1 MYKIPLSEPSFK
13 GNEWKYVK
21 ECLDDGWVSSAG
33 KYVDLFEDKIS
44 NYTKSKY
51 SVACVNGTAALQV
64 ALKLTGVQYN
74 DEVIAP
80 TLTFIAPINAI
91 SYCNAKPVFMD
102 CDDYYNIDTEKII
115 NFINQDTVFKN
126 GFTFNKRTKKR
137 IKAIIFV
144 YVWGNA
150 CSFNGVVDLCRNRNI
165 SIIEDASESLGTFYK
180 NRLDDSHTGLIGD
193 IGCISFNGNK
203 IITTGGGGML
213 ITNNSSFADKA
224 KYLTTQAKDDSI
236 YYQHDEVGY
245 NFRLTNIQA
254 ALGVAQLEQLRST
267 LKRKK
272 EIFGFYR
279 TKIDQIENL
288 SLASVPKYANNNHW
302 LNILQISKNCSFTRD
317 SLMSKLDE
325 NGIVSRPVWMLNHLQ
340 SPYKNCQSY
349 KIENAR
355 NLVMNSLCLPS
366 SPNLQKK
373 DLKKII
379 EQLG

>member
-33 KYVDLFEDKIS
+33 KYVDLFEEKIS
-44 NYTKSKY
+44 NYTKSEY

-102 CDDYYNIDTEKII
+102 CDEYYNIDTEKII
-115 NFINQDTVFKN
+115 NFINQETVFKN
-126 GFTFNKRTKKR
+126 GFTFNKKTKKR

-144 YVWGNA
+144 HVWGNA
-150 CSFNGVVDLCRNRNI
+150 CAFSDVINLCRDRNI
-165 SIIEDASESLGTFYK
+165 SIVEDASESLGTFYK
-180 NRLDDSHTGLIGD
+180 NRHNDSHTGLIGD
-193 IGCISFNGNK
+193 VGCISFNGNK

-213 ITNNSSFADKA
+213 VTNNSSLADKA
-224 KYLTTQAKDDSI
+224 KYLTTQAKDDPI

-254 ALGVAQLEQLRST
+254 ALGVAQLEQLQST

-272 EIFGFYR
+272 EIFGFYN
-279 TKIDQIENL
+279 TKINQIDNL

-302 LNILQISKNCSFTRD
+302 LNILQISNGYHFNRE
-317 SLMSKLDE
+317 SLMLKLDE
-325 NGIVSRPVWMLNHLQ
+325 NGIISRPVWMLNHLQ

-349 KIENAR
+349 KIENAKR
-355 NLVMNSLCLPS
+355 LVMNSLCLPS
-366 SPNLQKK
+366 SSTLQEK

-379 EQLG
+379 GQLR

>member
-13 GNEWKYVK
+13 GNEWKYIK

-33 KYVDLFEDKIS
+33 KYVDLFEEKIS

-64 ALKLTGVQYN
+64 ALKLTGVKYD
-74 DEVIAP
+74 DEVFAP

-102 CDDYYNIDTEKII
+102 CDEYYNIDPEKII
-115 NFINQDTVFKN
+115 NFINQETVFKN

-144 YVWGNA
+144 HVWGNA
-150 CSFNGVVDLCRNRNI
+150 CSFNGVIDLCRDRNI
-165 SIIEDASESLGTFYK
+165 SIVEDASESLGTFYK
-180 NRLDDSHTGLIGD
+180 KRHNDNHTGLIGD
-193 IGCISFNGNK
+193 VGCISFNGNK

-213 ITNNSSFADKA
+213 VTNNSSFAEKA
-224 KYLTTQAKDDSI
+224 KYLTTQAKDDPI

-254 ALGVAQLEQLRST
+254 ALGVAQLEQLQHT

-272 EIFGFYR
+272 EIFGFYKK
-279 TKIDQIENL
+279 KINQIENL
-288 SLASVPKYANNNHW
+288 SLATVPKYSNNNHW
-302 LNILQISKNCSFTRD
+302 LNILQISKGYRD
-317 SLMSKLDE
+317 NRDLLMSKLDR
-325 NGIVSRPVWMLNHLQ
+325 NGVISRPVWMLNHLQ

-349 KIENAR
+349 KIENAKK
-355 NLVMNSLCLPS
+355 LVMNSLCLPS
-366 SPNLQKK
+366 SSTLLEK
-373 DLKKII
+373 DLNKII
-379 EQLG
+379 EQLR

>member
-102 CDDYYNIDTEKII
+102 CDEYYNIDTEKII
-115 NFINQDTVFKN
+115 NFINQETVFKN
-126 GFTFNKRTKKR
+126 GFTFNKKTKKR

-144 YVWGNA
+144 HVWGNA
-150 CSFNGVVDLCRNRNI
+150 CAFSDVINLCRDRNI
-165 SIIEDASESLGTFYK
+165 SIVEDASESLGTFYK
-180 NRLDDSHTGLIGD
+180 NRHNDSHTGLIGD
-193 IGCISFNGNK
+193 VGCISFNGNK

-213 ITNNSSFADKA
+213 VTNNSSLADKA
-224 KYLTTQAKDDSI
+224 KYLTTQAKDDPI

-254 ALGVAQLEQLRST
+254 ALGVAQLEQLQST

-272 EIFGFYR
+272 EIFGFYN
-279 TKIDQIENL
+279 TKINQIDNL

-302 LNILQISKNCSFTRD
+302 LNILQISNGYHFNRE
-317 SLMSKLDE
+317 SLMLKLDE
-325 NGIVSRPVWMLNHLQ
+325 NGIISRPVWMLNHLQ

-349 KIENAR
+349 KIENAKR
-355 NLVMNSLCLPS
+355 LVMNSLCLPS
-366 SPNLQKK
+366 SSTLQEK

-379 EQLG
+379 GQLR